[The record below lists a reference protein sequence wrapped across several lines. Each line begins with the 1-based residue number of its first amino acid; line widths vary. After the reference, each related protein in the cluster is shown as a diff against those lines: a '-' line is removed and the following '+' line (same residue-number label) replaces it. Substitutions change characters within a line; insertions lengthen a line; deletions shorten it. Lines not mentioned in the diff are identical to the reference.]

1 VPSKHIPTYV
11 HTMIRPQLLI
21 PLFVATLLF
30 TTTTSADL
38 ISPRLAD
45 ARSRLH
51 ANPDT
56 YDQVDQY
63 CSGLKRDAACSL
75 PGNAFEGGGPGVCK
89 TGINHSA
96 VIDMV
101 CEQRASVAI
110 DRQIPDGGFVADERL
125 CEPYRAALA
134 SGLPLPKQPWN
145 CAPPPKALTDQFCR
159 SAAVGGAC
167 TAEVVVDG
175 RKERHPGVC
184 NPVLQTENFYHQ
196 GRRQA
201 TRSVLMCQPASSVVR
216 QFSPASWLQKL
227 KQ

>member
-1 VPSKHIPTYV
+1 
-11 HTMIRPQLLI
+11 MIRLHTAPALFLVSLL
-21 PLFVATLLF
+21 VAG
-30 TTTTSADL
+30 SACADL

-89 TGINHSA
+89 TDINNNA
-96 VIDMV
+96 AIEMV
-101 CEQRASVAI
+101 CVQKAQVVL
-110 DRQIPDGGFVADERL
+110 DRQIPDGGYVADDRL

-134 SGLPLPKQPWN
+134 SSALLPKLPWN
-145 CAPPPKALTDQFCR
+145 CAPPAKALTDQFCR
-159 SAAVGGAC
+159 SAAAGEAC
-167 TAEVVVDG
+167 TASVSVDG
-175 RKERHPGVC
+175 SPERHPGVC
-184 NPVLQTENFYHQ
+184 TSVLQTENFYHQ

-201 TRSVLMCQPASSVVR
+201 TRIVLMCMPASKVAR
-216 QFSPASWLQKL
+216 EFSQANWLQKL

>member
-1 VPSKHIPTYV
+1 
-11 HTMIRPQLLI
+11 MIKRHNTPVLFLASLL
-21 PLFVATLLF
+21 VAG
-30 TTTTSADL
+30 SACADL

-45 ARSRLH
+45 AQSRLH

-56 YDQVDQY
+56 YDQVDQF
-63 CSGLKRDAACSL
+63 CSGMKRDATCSL

-89 TGINHSA
+89 TNINNNA
-96 VIDMV
+96 VIEMV
-101 CEQRASVAI
+101 CVQKAAVVL
-110 DRQIPDGGFVADERL
+110 DRQIPDGGYMADERL

-134 SGLPLPKQPWN
+134 SGGPLPKLGWN

-159 SAAVGGAC
+159 SAAIGGAC

-175 RKERHPGVC
+175 RKEWHSGIC
-184 NPVLQTENFYHQ
+184 NPVQQTENFYHQ

-201 TRSVLMCQPASSVVR
+201 TRSVLMCQPASRVVR
-216 QFSPASWLQKL
+216 QFSPANWLQKL